1 MPAAIRRGSP
11 LTTSSITLALI
22 SEGWRLPSKLA
33 LLGGE
38 PLRKRPFAKWPVF
51 DERERAQLEDVLRSG
66 SWGGHPSPNRKA
78 TEFATRFADFQGG
91 KHVIPTSSGTSAL
104 EVALKALEIGPGDEV
119 IVPAITF
126 AATAYAPVACNARPV
141 FADVDTETICI
152 DPESVRAMITP
163 RTRAIIPVHYGAS
176 LADLDALTE
185 IARPRSI
192 AIIEDCAHVP
202 GAKWRD
208 RGVGTWGAMGCFSFQ
223 SSKPMTAGEG
233 GAITVSDADLEQ
245 KCQSLI
251 NCGRHRP
258 GDTFE
263 SPLMGANYRMTE
275 WQCGILL
282 AQIER
287 AEEQMKLKSA
297 MATRLRAGLNAIA
310 GIHAIARDPRVTREV
325 ICAFIFKID
334 ERELRISR
342 NTFVKAMRA
351 EGVPCGVGN
360 DPVYRS
366 SLFPR
371 ESRAY
376 RTAYELAGLKPG
388 SEEISCA
395 AAEHLFEHEMAALP
409 HECLL
414 GGDADV
420 DDIIAAANKVAENA
434 KALAASKSARA

>member
-1 MPAAIRRGSP
+1 
-11 LTTSSITLALI
+11 
-22 SEGWRLPSKLA
+22 LPSKLA

-38 PLRKRPFAKWPVF
+38 PLRQRPFAKWPVF
-51 DERERAQLEDVLRSG
+51 DERERAQLEDVLGSG
-66 SWGGHPSPNRKA
+66 SWGGYPSPNRKA
-78 TEFATRFADFQGG
+78 AEFAARFAQFQAA
-91 KHVIPTSSGTSAL
+91 KHVVPTSSGTTAL
-104 EVALKALEIGPGDEV
+104 EVALKALEVGPGDEV

-126 AATAYAPVACNARPV
+126 AATAYAPLTCNARPV
-141 FADVDTETICI
+141 FADVDPETICL
-152 DPESVRAMITP
+152 DPESVRGLITP

-176 LADLDALTE
+176 LADLDALAD
-185 IARPRSI
+185 IARQHSI
-192 AIIEDCAHVP
+192 AIIEDCAHMP

-208 RGVGTWGAMGCFSFQ
+208 RGVGTWGAFGCFSFQ

-251 NCGRHRP
+251 NCGRRRP

-287 AEEQMKLKSA
+287 APAQMELKSA
-297 MATRLRAGLNAIA
+297 MAARLREGLNGIP

-325 ICAFIFKID
+325 IYAFMFKID
-334 ERELRISR
+334 EGKLGISR

-371 ESRAY
+371 DSRAY
-376 RTAYELAGLKPG
+376 RTACELAGIKPG
-388 SEEISCA
+388 SEEINCPV
-395 AAEHLFEHEMAALP
+395 AERLFERGIAALA

-414 GGDADV
+414 GGEADV
-420 DDIIAAANKVAENA
+420 DDIIAAAYKVADNA
-434 KALAASKSARA
+434 GALAASKADRA